1 MSQQEYFNKVNGL
14 LDELLDS
21 TKSISEKHWRTNEYA
36 NALEELIRN
45 FHNDETF
52 NFMLG
57 VQRRIYEYSKK
68 HNYGNEGVILV
79 TTYAL
84 GSILGG
90 E

>member
-14 LDELLDS
+14 LTELLDD

-52 NFMLG
+52 NFVLE
-57 VQRRIYEYSKK
+57 VLRRIYEDSKI
-68 HNYGNEGVILV
+68 HNCGNEGIILV

-84 GSILGG
+84 GSILEG